1 MQLLDAFPGMW
12 LVDPQDLRWRTNTI
26 IRGLIAGRAEPPP
39 ASRHFHN
46 DTEFL
51 MTIEQSPTHSD
62 DVRNVYDGFGRV
74 YGSVWGPNIHYGYW
88 ENDADDSSVEVATD
102 RLTDLMISGLAA
114 QAGQRVLDIGC
125 GIGHPARR
133 LVRACDVN
141 VVGITISHIQAAEA
155 TEHTAEAGL
164 ADRATFQF
172 GDAMDMPFPD
182 GSFDAAWAFESMWHM
197 PDRGQV
203 LSETARV
210 LRPGGRLAIADVIQR
225 EPISP
230 EGQVVLDHICANYG
244 VRSLGTVDEYRT
256 ALAANGF
263 VDVEIRDI
271 TDNVIRTLG
280 LMADAFETVR
290 DKLADVVGK
299 EQADSLIDFV
309 RRFGSI
315 PESGYLYL
323 TAVRA

>member
-1 MQLLDAFPGMW
+1 
-12 LVDPQDLRWRTNTI
+12 
-26 IRGLIAGRAEPPP
+26 
-39 ASRHFHN
+39 
-46 DTEFL
+46 
-51 MTIEQSPTHSD
+51 MTLGQSPAHS
-62 DVRNVYDGFGRV
+62 DVRNVYDGFGRI

-88 ENDADDSSVEVATD
+88 ENEADDSSVEVATD

-125 GIGHPARR
+125 GIGYPAQR
-133 LVRACDVN
+133 LVRTCDVN
-141 VVGITISHIQAAEA
+141 VVGVTVSHIQVEEA
-155 TEHTAEAGL
+155 TALAAEAGL

-172 GDAMDMPFPD
+172 ADAMDLPFPD

-197 PDRGQV
+197 PDRAQV
-203 LSETARV
+203 LSEAARV

-225 EPISP
+225 DPISP
-230 EGQVVLDHICANYG
+230 EGRVVLDHISENYA
-244 VRSLGTVDEYRT
+244 VRSLGTVDEYRV

-280 LMADAFETVR
+280 LMADAFDTVR
-290 DKLADVVGK
+290 DELADLVG
-299 EQADSLIDFV
+299 EEHAESLIHNV
-309 RRFGSI
+309 RRFGAI
-315 PESGYLYL
+315 PESGYLFL

>member
-1 MQLLDAFPGMW
+1 
-12 LVDPQDLRWRTNTI
+12 
-26 IRGLIAGRAEPPP
+26 
-39 ASRHFHN
+39 
-46 DTEFL
+46 
-51 MTIEQSPTHSD
+51 MTVEQSPAPS
-62 DVRNVYDGFGRV
+62 DVRDVYDGFGRI

-102 RLTDLMISGLAA
+102 RLTDLMISGLGA

-125 GIGHPARR
+125 GIGHPAQR

-141 VVGITISHIQAAEA
+141 VVGITVSHVQAQEA
-155 TEHTAEAGL
+155 TEHAAEAGL
-164 ADRATFQF
+164 ADRATFRF

-197 PDRGQV
+197 PDRGHV
-203 LSETARV
+203 LSEAARV

-225 EPISP
+225 DPVSP
-230 EGQVVLDHICANYG
+230 EGRVVLDHICENYA
-244 VRSLGTVDEYRT
+244 VRSLGTVDEYRV

-290 DKLADVVGK
+290 DKLADLVGK
-299 EQADSLIDFV
+299 ERADSLIDFV

-315 PESGYLYL
+315 PESGYLFL

>member
-1 MQLLDAFPGMW
+1 M
-12 LVDPQDLRWRTNTI
+12 
-26 IRGLIAGRAEPPP
+26 
-39 ASRHFHN
+39 
-46 DTEFL
+46 
-51 MTIEQSPTHSD
+51 
-62 DVRNVYDGFGRV
+62 YDGFGRV

-102 RLTDLMISGLAA
+102 RLTDLMISGLDA

-133 LVRACDVN
+133 LVRTSDVD

-164 ADRATFQF
+164 SDRATFQYA
-172 GDAMDMPFPD
+172 DAMDMPFPD

-203 LSETARV
+203 LSEAARV
-210 LRPGGRLAIADVIQR
+210 LRPGGRLAVADVIQR
-225 EPISP
+225 EPITP
-230 EGQVVLDHICANYG
+230 EGRVVLDHVCENYG
-244 VRSLGTVDEYRT
+244 VSSLGTVDEYRT

-315 PESGYLYL
+315 PESGYVYL